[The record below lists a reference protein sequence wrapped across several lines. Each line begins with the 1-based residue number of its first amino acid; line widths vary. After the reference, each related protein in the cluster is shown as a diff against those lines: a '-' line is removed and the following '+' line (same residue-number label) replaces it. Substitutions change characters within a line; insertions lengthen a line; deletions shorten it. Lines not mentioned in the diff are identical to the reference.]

1 MRSRLGYVLAAICLA
16 VGAAVA
22 GCLAWSEVGALQN
35 AMIRFVVPG
44 STEMTLSEPG
54 TYTIYHEAESVI
66 DGQLYAAPNI
76 GGLKVSVTAESG
88 GKTIPVVTPSI
99 NSNYTI
105 GGHSGVSV
113 FAFDIAQPG
122 RYRLTAAYAGGQ
134 TSPQTVLAVSTGFV
148 WGLVRTILGAIAAV
162 FAGFGGALAFALTTY
177 FRRRRMQQT
186 AGVGLP

>member
-1 MRSRLGYVLAAICLA
+1 MQSRLGYVLAAICVVA
-16 VGAAVA
+16 GAAVA
-22 GCLAWSEVGALQN
+22 GWLAWSEIGALQN

-44 STEMTLSEPG
+44 STEMTLSELG

-76 GGLKVSVTAESG
+76 GGLKVSVTAESD

-113 FAFDIAQPG
+113 FAFDIAQSG

-162 FAGFGGALAFALTTY
+162 IAGFGGALAFALTTY
-177 FRRRRMQQT
+177 FRRRRIQQ
-186 AGVGLP
+186 AGMGLP